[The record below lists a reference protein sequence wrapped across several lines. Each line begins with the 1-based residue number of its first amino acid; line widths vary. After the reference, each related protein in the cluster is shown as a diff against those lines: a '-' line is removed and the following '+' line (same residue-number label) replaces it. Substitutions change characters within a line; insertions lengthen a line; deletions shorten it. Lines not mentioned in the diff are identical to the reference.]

1 MIRILFFVK
10 HRLGFIWRIIEYLN
24 GVLFGVLFAKR
35 FGRILDGELK
45 NACTNQYS
53 YHLLSPNDVD
63 ALQVFLTQQPED
75 QTRFFKPHA
84 FDKTTLSRLLHNPS
98 FIMMGIFTQH
108 HQIVGYFFLRC
119 FVNKKC
125 FIGRIVDANFQR
137 QGLAKSMSNIMYRTA
152 WLNGFQCL
160 TTISKHNRAIFDLHQ
175 KEKNIQV
182 LKELPDHYLLVEML
196 PNQPNF

>member
-1 MIRILFFVK
+1 MIRILLFVK

-24 GVLFGVLFAKR
+24 GVLFGLLFAKR
-35 FGRILDGELK
+35 FGTVLENELK
-45 NACTNQYS
+45 NACTDQYQ
-53 YHLLSPNDVD
+53 YRVLLPTDAG
-63 ALQVFLTQQPED
+63 ALQVFLTKQPEE

-84 FDKTTLSRLLHNPS
+84 FDKGTLLRLLHNPS
-98 FIMMGIFTQH
+98 FIMMGIFAGE
-108 HQIVGYFFLRC
+108 QIVGYFFLRC

-125 FIGRIVDANFQR
+125 FIGRIVDAGYQR

-152 WLNGFQCL
+152 WASGFQCL
-160 TTISKHNRAIFDLHQ
+160 TTISKNNRAIFDLHQ